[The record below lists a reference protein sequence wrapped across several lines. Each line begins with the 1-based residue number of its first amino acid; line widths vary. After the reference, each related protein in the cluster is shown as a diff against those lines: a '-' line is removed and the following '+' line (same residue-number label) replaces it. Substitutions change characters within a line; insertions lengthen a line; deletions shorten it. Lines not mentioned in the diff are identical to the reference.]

1 MKRKGILMA
10 LMLQFGMIS
19 AMAEKV
25 PGMVVTMADS
35 KLEIVLEK
43 VENIKYSNGAVMVI
57 NVTEGAEPYN
67 VLIDDI
73 QKVTFE
79 DVENSIGDGIEAITT
94 DKRADNNVTIYDM
107 NGARVASISVKKDVN
122 LREILT
128 GVGQGTYVV
137 KIGNR
142 VIKVIK

>member
-1 MKRKGILMA
+1 MT
-10 LMLQFGMIS
+10 LMLQFGLIS
-19 AMAEKV
+19 AMADKV

-43 VENIKYSNGAVMVI
+43 VENIKYSNGTVMVI
-57 NVTEGAEPYN
+57 NVTESAEPYN

-79 DVENSIGDGIEAITT
+79 EVEISTPDAITVITT
-94 DKRADNNVTIYDM
+94 DNRADNNVTIYDI
-107 NGARVASISVKKDVN
+107 NGARVASVSVNKDVN
-122 LREILT
+122 LREILS
-128 GVGQGTYVV
+128 GIGQGTYVV
-137 KIGNR
+137 KIGDR

>member
-1 MKRKGILMA
+1 MKRKGLLMA
-10 LMLQFGMIS
+10 LMLQFGFIS
-19 AMAEKV
+19 AMADKV

-43 VENIKYSNGAVMVI
+43 VENIKYSNGTVMVI
-57 NVTEGAEPYN
+57 NVTESAEPYN

-79 DVENSIGDGIEAITT
+79 EVEISTPDAITVITT
-94 DKRADNNVTIYDM
+94 DNRADNNVTIYDI
-107 NGARVASISVKKDVN
+107 NGARVTSVSVNKDVN
-122 LREILT
+122 LREILS
-128 GVGQGTYVV
+128 GIGQGTYVV
-137 KIGNR
+137 KIGDR

>member
-1 MKRKGILMA
+1 MT
-10 LMLQFGMIS
+10 LMLQFGLIS
-19 AMAEKV
+19 AMADKV

-43 VENIKYSNGAVMVI
+43 VENIKYSNGTVMVI
-57 NVTEGAEPYN
+57 NVTESAEPYN

-79 DVENSIGDGIEAITT
+79 EVEISTPEAITVITT
-94 DKRADNNVTIYDM
+94 DNRTDNNVTIYDI
-107 NGARVASISVKKDVN
+107 NGARVASVSVNKDVN
-122 LREILT
+122 LREILS
-128 GVGQGTYVV
+128 GIGQGTYVV
-137 KIGNR
+137 KIGDR

>member
-1 MKRKGILMA
+1 MA

-57 NVTEGAEPYN
+57 NVTEGAEPYS

-79 DVENSIGDGIEAITT
+79 DVESSTSDAIVGIMT